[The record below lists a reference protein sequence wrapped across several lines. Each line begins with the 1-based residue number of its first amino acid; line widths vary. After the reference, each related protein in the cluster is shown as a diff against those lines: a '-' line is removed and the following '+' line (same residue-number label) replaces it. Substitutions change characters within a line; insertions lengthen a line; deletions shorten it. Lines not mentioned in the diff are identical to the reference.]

1 MQLMRWMQ
9 CEEYE
14 VMLKGGERGQRFR
27 VAGVSLALMGARAV
41 LGKLHKSANVRL
53 SGRLNWKDVP

>member
-14 VMLKGGERGQRFR
+14 VMLKGGGRGQRFR